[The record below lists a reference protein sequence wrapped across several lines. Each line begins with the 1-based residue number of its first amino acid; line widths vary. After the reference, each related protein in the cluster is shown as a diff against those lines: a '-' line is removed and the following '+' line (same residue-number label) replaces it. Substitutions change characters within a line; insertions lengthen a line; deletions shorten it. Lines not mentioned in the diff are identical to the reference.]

1 MLNAFKA
8 VLWSFLGIRSSEGY
22 DKDRNTL
29 TFKQVLV
36 AGLICVLIFVLSL
49 FFLVR
54 FLTAK

>member
-1 MLNAFKA
+1 MWNAFKA

-22 DKDRNTL
+22 DKDRSTL
-29 TFKQVLV
+29 TFKQVLA
-36 AGLICVLIFVLSL
+36 AGLVCVLIFVLSL

>member
-1 MLNAFKA
+1 MFRAFKA

-22 DKDRNTL
+22 DKDRSTL
-29 TFKQVLV
+29 SFKQVLI
-36 AGLICVLIFVLSL
+36 AALICVLFFVLSL

>member
-1 MLNAFKA
+1 VFRAFKA

-22 DKDRNTL
+22 DKDRSTL
-29 TFKQVLV
+29 SFKQVLF
-36 AGLICVLIFVLSL
+36 AGIVCVLIFVLSL